1 AVSGNCLK
9 VRKDIFQSLDG
20 LEAPTF
26 TQGLQDLDLC
36 MRVGRSGYLIVG
48 TPDSTVVLAE
58 PAAAVRSDTSKKAL
72 EDEQNAFYQKWLPA
86 IARDPAYNPN

>member
-1 AVSGNCLK
+1 MQRLQVTQNWSAVSGNCLM
-9 VRKDIFQSLDG
+9 VRRDIFHSLDG

-48 TPDSTVVLAE
+48 SPDSTVVLDE
-58 PAAAVRSDTSKKAL
+58 PAAAVRSDALKKAP
-72 EDEQNAFYQKWLPA
+72 EHEQNALYQKWQ
-86 IARDPAYNPN
+86 